1 MDYQNL
7 MQQALALANQAATFD
22 DVPVGALVVNDQGEI
37 IGMGEN
43 LREKNNDPTAHAEIV
58 AIKNAAQK
66 IGNWRLDDLTMVVTL
81 EPCAMCAGAIIQTRM
96 KRLVFGAFDEKAGA
110 VGSIWDVVRDT
121 RALTKIEVISGVLEK
136 ECAQVLTIF
145 FKGKR

>member
-1 MDYQNL
+1 M
-7 MQQALALANQAATFD
+7 
-22 DVPVGALVVNDQGEI
+22 
-37 IGMGEN
+37 
-43 LREKNNDPTAHAEIV
+43 

-81 EPCAMCAGAIIQTRM
+81 EPCAMCAGAIVQTRM

-110 VGSIWDVVRDT
+110 VGSIWDVVRDA
-121 RALTKIEVISGVLEK
+121 RALTKIEVVSGVLEK
-136 ECAQVLTIF
+136 ECAQVLTNF

>member
-7 MQQALALANQAATFD
+7 MQQALALANQAAIFD

-37 IGMGEN
+37 IGVGEN

-81 EPCAMCAGAIIQTRM
+81 EPCAMCAGAIVQTRM

-110 VGSIWDVVRDT
+110 VGSIWDVVRDA
-121 RALTKIEVISGVLEK
+121 RALRKIEVISGVLEK
-136 ECAQVLTIF
+136 ECAQVLTNF

>member
-1 MDYQNL
+1 VDYQNL
-7 MQQALALANQAATFD
+7 MQQALTLANQAAAFD

-37 IGMGEN
+37 IGVGEN

-81 EPCAMCAGAIIQTRM
+81 EPCAMCAGAIVQTRM

-110 VGSIWDVVRDT
+110 VGSVWDVVRDT

-136 ECAQVLTIF
+136 ECAQVLTNF

>member
-1 MDYQNL
+1 

-22 DVPVGALVVNDQGEI
+22 DVPVGALVVNNQGEI
-37 IGMGEN
+37 IGVGEN

-58 AIKNAAQK
+58 AIKNAAQN

-81 EPCAMCAGAIIQTRM
+81 EPCAMCAGAIVQTRM

-110 VGSIWDVVRDT
+110 VGSIWDVVRDA
-121 RALTKIEVISGVLEK
+121 RALRKIEVISGVLEK
-136 ECAQVLTIF
+136 ECAQVLTNF

>member
-1 MDYQNL
+1 

-37 IGMGEN
+37 IGVGEN

-66 IGNWRLDDLTMVVTL
+66 IGNWRLDDLTMLVTL
-81 EPCAMCAGAIIQTRM
+81 EPCAMCAGAIVQTRM

-121 RALTKIEVISGVLEK
+121 RALTKIEVVSGVLET
-136 ECAQVLTIF
+136 ECARVLTNF

>member
-7 MQQALALANQAATFD
+7 MQQALALANQAATFN
-22 DVPVGALVVNDQGEI
+22 DVPVGALIVNDQGEI
-37 IGMGEN
+37 IGVGEN

-81 EPCAMCAGAIIQTRM
+81 EPCAMCAGAIVQTRM

-110 VGSIWDVVRDT
+110 VGSVWDVVRDT

-136 ECAQVLTIF
+136 ECAQVLTKF

>member
-1 MDYQNL
+1 

-22 DVPVGALVVNDQGEI
+22 DVPVGALIVNDQGEI
-37 IGMGEN
+37 IGVGEN

-81 EPCAMCAGAIIQTRM
+81 EPCAMCAGAIVQTRM

-136 ECAQVLTIF
+136 ECAQVLTNF

>member
-22 DVPVGALVVNDQGEI
+22 DVPVGSLIVNDQGEI
-37 IGMGEN
+37 IGVGEN

-81 EPCAMCAGAIIQTRM
+81 EPCAMCAGAIVQTRM

-110 VGSIWDVVRDT
+110 VGSVWDVVRDT
-121 RALTKIEVISGVLEK
+121 RALTKIEVISGVSEK
-136 ECAQVLTIF
+136 ECAQVLTKF

>member
-1 MDYQNL
+1 

-37 IGMGEN
+37 IGVGEN

-81 EPCAMCAGAIIQTRM
+81 EPCAMCAGAIVQTRM

-110 VGSIWDVVRDT
+110 VGSIWDVVRDA
-121 RALTKIEVISGVLEK
+121 RALRKIEVISGVLEK
-136 ECAQVLTIF
+136 ECAQVLTNF

>member
-1 MDYQNL
+1 VDYQNL

-37 IGMGEN
+37 IGVGEN
-43 LREKNNDPTAHAEIV
+43 PTAHAEIV

-81 EPCAMCAGAIIQTRM
+81 EPCAMCAGAIVQTRM

-110 VGSIWDVVRDT
+110 VGSVWDVVRDT

-136 ECAQVLTIF
+136 ECAQVLTKF

>member
-1 MDYQNL
+1 

-37 IGMGEN
+37 IGVGEN

-81 EPCAMCAGAIIQTRM
+81 EPCAMCAGAIVQTRM

-110 VGSIWDVVRDT
+110 VGSIWDVIRDA
-121 RALTKIEVISGVLEK
+121 RALRKIEVISGVLEK
-136 ECAQVLTIF
+136 ECAQVLTNF

>member
-22 DVPVGALVVNDQGEI
+22 DVPVGALIVNDQGEI
-37 IGMGEN
+37 IGVGEN
-43 LREKNNDPTAHAEIV
+43 LREKNNDPIAHAEIV

-81 EPCAMCAGAIIQTRM
+81 EPCAMCAGAIVQTRM

-121 RALTKIEVISGVLEK
+121 RALTKIEVISGLLEK
-136 ECAQVLTIF
+136 ECAQVLTKF

>member
-7 MQQALALANQAATFD
+7 MQQALALANQAATFN
-22 DVPVGALVVNDQGEI
+22 DVPVGSLIVNDQGEI
-37 IGMGEN
+37 IGVGEN

-81 EPCAMCAGAIIQTRM
+81 EPCAMCAGAIVQTRM

-110 VGSIWDVVRDT
+110 VGSIWDVVRDA
-121 RALTKIEVISGVLEK
+121 RALRKIEVISGVLEK
-136 ECAQVLTIF
+136 ECAQVLTNF

>member
-1 MDYQNL
+1 
-7 MQQALALANQAATFD
+7 MQQALALANQAATFN
-22 DVPVGALVVNDQGEI
+22 DVPVGALIVNDQGEI
-37 IGMGEN
+37 IGVGEN

-81 EPCAMCAGAIIQTRM
+81 EPCAMCAGAIVQTRI

-110 VGSIWDVVRDT
+110 VGSIWDVVRDK
-121 RALTKIEVISGVLEK
+121 RVLTKVEVISGVLEK
-136 ECAQVLTIF
+136 ECAQALTNF

>member
-1 MDYQNL
+1 VDYKNL
-7 MQQALALANQAATFD
+7 MQQALALANQAATSD
-22 DVPVGALVVNDQGEI
+22 DVPVGALIVNDQGKI
-37 IGMGEN
+37 IGVGEN
-43 LREKNNDPTAHAEIV
+43 LREKNNDPTAHAEII

-81 EPCAMCAGAIIQTRM
+81 EPCAMCAGAIVQTRI

-110 VGSIWDVVRDT
+110 VGSIWDVVRDK
-121 RALTKIEVISGVLEK
+121 RVLTKVEVISGVLEK
-136 ECAQVLTIF
+136 ECAQVLTNF

>member
-37 IGMGEN
+37 IGVGEN

-81 EPCAMCAGAIIQTRM
+81 EPCAMCAGAIVQTRM

-110 VGSIWDVVRDT
+110 VGSIWDVIRDA
-121 RALTKIEVISGVLEK
+121 RALRKIEVISGVLEK
-136 ECAQVLTIF
+136 ECAQVLTNF

>member
-1 MDYQNL
+1 

-22 DVPVGALVVNDQGEI
+22 DVPVGALVVNNQGEL
-37 IGMGEN
+37 IGVGEN

-81 EPCAMCAGAIIQTRM
+81 EPCAMCAGAIVQTRM

-110 VGSIWDVVRDT
+110 VGSIWDVVRDA
-121 RALTKIEVISGVLEK
+121 RALRKIEVISGVLEK
-136 ECAQVLTIF
+136 ECAQVLTNF

>member
-1 MDYQNL
+1 VDYQNL

-37 IGMGEN
+37 IGVGEN

-66 IGNWRLDDLTMVVTL
+66 IGNWRIDDLTMVVTL
-81 EPCAMCAGAIIQTRM
+81 EPCAMCAGAIVQTRM

-110 VGSIWDVVRDT
+110 VGSIWDVVRDA

-136 ECAQVLTIF
+136 ECAQVLTNF

>member
-1 MDYQNL
+1 
-7 MQQALALANQAATFD
+7 
-22 DVPVGALVVNDQGEI
+22 
-37 IGMGEN
+37 
-43 LREKNNDPTAHAEIV
+43 V

-81 EPCAMCAGAIIQTRM
+81 EPCAMCAGAIVQTRM

-136 ECAQVLTIF
+136 ECAQVLTNF

>member
-1 MDYQNL
+1 
-7 MQQALALANQAATFD
+7 MQQALALANQAATFN
-22 DVPVGALVVNDQGEI
+22 DVPVGSLIVNDQGEI
-37 IGMGEN
+37 IGVGEN

-81 EPCAMCAGAIIQTRM
+81 EPCAMCAGAIVQTRM

-110 VGSIWDVVRDT
+110 VGSIWDVVRDA
-121 RALTKIEVISGVLEK
+121 RALRKIEVISGVLEK
-136 ECAQVLTIF
+136 ECAQVLTNF

>member
-1 MDYQNL
+1 
-7 MQQALALANQAATFD
+7 
-22 DVPVGALVVNDQGEI
+22 
-37 IGMGEN
+37 
-43 LREKNNDPTAHAEIV
+43 
-58 AIKNAAQK
+58 
-66 IGNWRLDDLTMVVTL
+66 MVVTL
-81 EPCAMCAGAIIQTRM
+81 EPCAMCAGAIVQTRM

-136 ECAQVLTIF
+136 ECAQVLTNF

>member
-1 MDYQNL
+1 VDYQNL

-22 DVPVGALVVNDQGEI
+22 DVPVGALIVNDQGEI
-37 IGMGEN
+37 IGVGEN

-81 EPCAMCAGAIIQTRM
+81 EPCAMCAGAIVQTRM

-136 ECAQVLTIF
+136 ECAQVLTKF

>member
-1 MDYQNL
+1 

-37 IGMGEN
+37 IGVGEN

-81 EPCAMCAGAIIQTRM
+81 EPCAMCAGAIVQTRM
-96 KRLVFGAFDEKAGA
+96 KRLVFGAFDDKAGA
-110 VGSIWDVVRDT
+110 VGSIWDVVRDA
-121 RALTKIEVISGVLEK
+121 RALRKIEVISGVLEK
-136 ECAQVLTIF
+136 ECAQVLTNF

>member
-1 MDYQNL
+1 

-37 IGMGEN
+37 IGVGEN

-58 AIKNAAQK
+58 AIKNATQK

-81 EPCAMCAGAIIQTRM
+81 EPCAMCAGAIAQTRM

-136 ECAQVLTIF
+136 ECAQVLTNF

>member
-1 MDYQNL
+1 VDYQNL

-37 IGMGEN
+37 IGVGEN

-81 EPCAMCAGAIIQTRM
+81 EPCAMCAGAIVQTRM

-136 ECAQVLTIF
+136 ECAQVLTNF

>member
-22 DVPVGALVVNDQGEI
+22 DVPVGALVVNDLGEI
-37 IGMGEN
+37 IGVGEN

-81 EPCAMCAGAIIQTRM
+81 EPCAMCAGAIAQTRM

-110 VGSIWDVVRDT
+110 VGSIWDVVRDA
-121 RALTKIEVISGVLEK
+121 RSLTKIEVVSGVLEK
-136 ECAQVLTIF
+136 ECAQVLKNF

>member
-1 MDYQNL
+1 

-37 IGMGEN
+37 IGVGEN

-66 IGNWRLDDLTMVVTL
+66 IGNWRLDYLTMVVTL
-81 EPCAMCAGAIIQTRM
+81 EPCAMCAGAIVQTRM

-121 RALTKIEVISGVLEK
+121 RALTKIEVVSGVLEN
-136 ECAQVLTIF
+136 ECAQVLTNF

>member
-22 DVPVGALVVNDQGEI
+22 DVPVGALVVNNQGEI
-37 IGMGEN
+37 IGVGEN

-81 EPCAMCAGAIIQTRM
+81 EPCAMCAGAIVQTRM

-110 VGSIWDVVRDT
+110 VGSIWDVVRDA

-136 ECAQVLTIF
+136 ECAQVLTNF

>member
-1 MDYQNL
+1 

-22 DVPVGALVVNDQGEI
+22 DVPVGALVVNNQGEL
-37 IGMGEN
+37 IGVGEN

-66 IGNWRLDDLTMVVTL
+66 IGNRRLDDLTMVVTL
-81 EPCAMCAGAIIQTRM
+81 EPCAMCAGAIVQTRM

-136 ECAQVLTIF
+136 ECAQVLTNF

>member
-1 MDYQNL
+1 
-7 MQQALALANQAATFD
+7 MQQALALANQAATFN
-22 DVPVGALVVNDQGEI
+22 DVPVGALVVNDKGEI
-37 IGMGEN
+37 IGVGEN

-81 EPCAMCAGAIIQTRM
+81 EPCAMCAGAIVQTRM

-136 ECAQVLTIF
+136 ECAQVLTNF

>member
-1 MDYQNL
+1 

-22 DVPVGALVVNDQGEI
+22 DVPVGALVVNDKGEI
-37 IGMGEN
+37 IGVGEN

-81 EPCAMCAGAIIQTRM
+81 EPCAMCAGAIVQTRM

-136 ECAQVLTIF
+136 ECAQVLTKF

>member
-1 MDYQNL
+1 
-7 MQQALALANQAATFD
+7 MQQALALANQAATFN
-22 DVPVGALVVNDQGEI
+22 DVPVGSLIVNDQGEI
-37 IGMGEN
+37 IGVGEN

-81 EPCAMCAGAIIQTRM
+81 EPCAMCAGAIVQTRM

-110 VGSIWDVVRDT
+110 VGSIWDVVRDA

-136 ECAQVLTIF
+136 ECAQVLTNF